1 MTHAVSRVLGIAGSL
16 RRGSHNRALL
26 ETAAELAPNDMKV
39 EIADLNDIP
48 LFNADDEA
56 ARGFPP
62 AVVALRDAMA
72 EADALLIATP
82 EYNYSVPGVLK
93 NALDW
98 ASRGGASSPLNG
110 IPTAILGAGGR
121 FGTVRAQLHL
131 REILLHNQVPLVAAP
146 QVMVD
151 GASRKFDARGQLT
164 DERHRDQIS
173 RLLGSL
179 RELIDRQR
187 HWSPAPH

>member
-1 MTHAVSRVLGIAGSL
+1 MTHAVTRVLGIAGSL
-16 RRGSHNRALL
+16 RRSSHNRALL
-26 ETAAELAPNDMKV
+26 ETAAEISPGDMKI
-39 EIADLNDIP
+39 EIADLDGIP
-48 LFNADDEA
+48 LYNADDET

-62 AVVALRDAMA
+62 EVVRFRSAIA

-82 EYNYSVPGVLK
+82 EYNYSIPGVLK

-98 ASRGGASSPLNG
+98 ASRGGADSPLNG

-121 FGTVRAQLHL
+121 FGTVRAQLPL
-131 REILLHNQVPLVAAP
+131 REILLHNRVPLVGAP

-151 GASRKFDARGQLT
+151 RASAKFDAEGRLT
-164 DERHRDQIS
+164 DERHRDQLA

-179 RELIDRQR
+179 GDLVDHYRD
-187 HWSPAPH
+187 